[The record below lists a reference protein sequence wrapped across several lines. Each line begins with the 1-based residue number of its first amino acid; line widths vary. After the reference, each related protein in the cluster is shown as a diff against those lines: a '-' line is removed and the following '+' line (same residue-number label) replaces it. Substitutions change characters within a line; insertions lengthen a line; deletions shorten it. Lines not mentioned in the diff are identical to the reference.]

1 MTRAQQRN
9 ASARVRAHRLPPGAR
24 IACAVSTYHED
35 ITGEMLASAIEAL
48 GELGVEREALLV
60 VPCPG
65 AFELPLVARR
75 LARREDVVAV
85 LCFGLVLKGQTE
97 HDRYISEACAMGLTQ
112 VALETDTPVLFGVLT
127 CANLEQARERARS
140 ESAGGQDK
148 GREVAL
154 AALEALA
161 ALQAADAGTHEGST
175 RRARPRSRTR

>member
-1 MTRAQQRN
+1 MFRAREKRN
-9 ASARVRAHRLPPGAR
+9 APARSNAHRLSPGAR

-35 ITGEMLASAIEAL
+35 VTGEMLSSATETL
-48 GELGVEREALLV
+48 MELGVEREAILV

-75 LARREDVVAV
+75 LAKRKDVVAV

-97 HDRYISEACAMGLTQ
+97 HDRYISEACAHGLTQ

-127 CANLEQARERARS
+127 CANLEQARERARP

-154 AALEALA
+154 AALESLA
-161 ALQAADAGTHEGST
+161 ALRAAEAGGTKAPGK
-175 RRARPRSRTR
+175 RAR

>member
-1 MTRAQQRN
+1 MIRAREKR
-9 ASARVRAHRLPPGAR
+9 SVTARSSAHRLPPGAH

-35 ITGEMLASAIEAL
+35 VTGEMLASALEAL
-48 GELGVEREALLV
+48 GELGVERESVLV

-75 LARREDVVAV
+75 LAQRKDVVAV
-85 LCFGLVLKGQTE
+85 LCFGLVLKGETE
-97 HDRYISEACAMGLTQ
+97 HDRYISEACAHGLTQ

-127 CANLEQARERARS
+127 CANLEQALERARP

-154 AALEALA
+154 AALESLA
-161 ALQAADAGTHEGST
+161 ALRAADAGVKKSPPK
-175 RRARPRSRTR
+175 RAR

>member
-1 MTRAQQRN
+1 M
-9 ASARVRAHRLPPGAR
+9 VRAAREKRRVSVPRLAAGAR

-35 ITGEMLASAIEAL
+35 VTGEMLASAREAL
-48 GELGVEREALLV
+48 AELGVEAERLLV

-75 LARREDVVAV
+75 LARRKDVVAV
-85 LCFGLVLKGQTE
+85 LCFGLVLKGETE
-97 HDRYISEACAMGLTQ
+97 HDRYISEACALGLTQ

-127 CANLEQARERARS
+127 CANLNQARERARR

-154 AALEALA
+154 AALETLA
-161 ALQAADAGTHEGST
+161 ALRAAEATAPRPARTKNGRS
-175 RRARPRSRTR
+175 RAR

>member
-9 ASARVRAHRLPPGAR
+9 APARAHAHRLPPGAR

-35 ITGEMLASAIEAL
+35 VTGEMLASALEAL
-48 GELGVEREALLV
+48 GELGVEREAVLV

-75 LARREDVVAV
+75 LAQRKDVVAV
-85 LCFGLVLKGQTE
+85 LCFGLVLKGETE
-97 HDRYISEACAMGLTQ
+97 HDRYISEACAHGLTQ

-127 CANLEQARERARS
+127 CANLTQARERARR

-154 AALEALA
+154 AALESLA
-161 ALQAADAGTHEGST
+161 ALRAADAGAKKSSGK
-175 RRARPRSRTR
+175 RTR

>member
-1 MTRAQQRN
+1 MSRAREQR
-9 ASARVRAHRLPPGAR
+9 SVRSPHRLPPGAR

-35 ITGEMLASAIEAL
+35 VTGEMLASALETL
-48 GELGVEREALLV
+48 GELGVEREEVLV

-75 LARREDVVAV
+75 LARRKDVVAV
-85 LCFGLVLKGQTE
+85 LCFGLVLKGETE
-97 HDRYISEACAMGLTQ
+97 HDRYISEACAHGLTL

-127 CANLEQARERARS
+127 CANLEQARERARR
-140 ESAGGQDK
+140 ESAGGLDK

-161 ALQAADAGTHEGST
+161 ALRAADAGAKKGSAK
-175 RRARPRSRTR
+175 RAR

>member
-1 MTRAQQRN
+1 MYRAREKR
-9 ASARVRAHRLPPGAR
+9 STTARSTHRLPPGAR

-35 ITGEMLASAIEAL
+35 VTGEMLASALEAL
-48 GELGVEREALLV
+48 GEMGVERESVLV

-75 LARREDVVAV
+75 LAQRKDVVAV
-85 LCFGLVLKGQTE
+85 LCFGLVLKGETE
-97 HDRYISEACAMGLTQ
+97 HDRYISEACAHGLTQ

-140 ESAGGQDK
+140 ESEGGQDK

-154 AALEALA
+154 AALESLA
-161 ALQAADAGTHEGST
+161 ALRAAEEGVKKGSGK
-175 RRARPRSRTR
+175 RAR